1 MKFKQVLNRW
11 KQMSKRNKIITV
23 VSIFLLLC
31 LTGGALAYRLWFLK
45 PRESVTIDANGD
57 VVVTQEEAKFS
68 LDHRINILLV
78 GVDERKN
85 SQEQTYRTDS
95 LILASVDPQT
105 QQIAMVSIPRDTRI
119 EIPKRG
125 LDKINAAAA
134 YGGLNMTVAVVQQL
148 TGVKVDGYVKTNF
161 DGFKDIIDT
170 LGGVTV
176 NVEKN
181 MYYETGDKVD
191 GVINL
196 KKGEQLLDGS
206 KALQYA
212 RFRHDTYADIT
223 RTARQQIILKAV
235 AKKLM
240 QPGTIT
246 KIPTLVSQFSA
257 VVDTNLP
264 PADLLTLAKVA
275 VNYDSSKVISQ
286 TLPGYF
292 LDDEG
297 ISYWGVDPVN
307 VKKVVAN
314 LFNSGTVIGNDPD
327 KLITASVEESKGS
340 NKPVE
345 QAPEISIGGIAGKAL
360 SSSSISIDVTVSR
373 GISRAEVW
381 RTTPEGTGQY
391 KVGNSWSG
399 TNAWHFVDSS
409 LESDTDY
416 VYLLKVYDATGNLIA
431 AKKSNTVTTLVE
443 NTNPV
448 PPTNPDTGA

>member
-1 MKFKQVLNRW
+1 MKFNQVLNRW

-57 VVVTQEEAKFS
+57 VVVTQEEAKFN
-68 LDHRINILLV
+68 LDHRVNILLV

-85 SQEQTYRTDS
+85 SQDQTYRTDS
-95 LILASVDPQT
+95 LILASVDPQS

-148 TGVKVDGYVKTNF
+148 TGVKIDGYVKTNF

-170 LGGVTV
+170 LGGVTI

-181 MYYETGDKVD
+181 MYFETGDKVD

-212 RFRHDTYADIT
+212 RFRHDTYGDIT
-223 RTARQQIILKAV
+223 RTARQQIVLKAV

-292 LDDEG
+292 FDDEG
-297 ISYWGVDPVN
+297 ISYWGVDPAN
-307 VKKVVAN
+307 VKKVVAD
-314 LFNSGTVIGNDPD
+314 LFNNGTALGNDPNT
-327 KLITASVEESKGS
+327 LITASVEASS

-345 QAPEISIGGIAGKAL
+345 QVPEISIGGIAGRAL
-360 SSSSISIDVTVSR
+360 SPTSIAIDVTASR

-409 LESDTDY
+409 LESQTDY
-416 VYLLKVYDATGNLIA
+416 VYLLKVYDAKGNLIA
-431 AKKSNTVTTLVE
+431 AKKSNTVTTHVE
-443 NTNPV
+443 K
-448 PPTNPDTGA
+448 PTNPDTGA

>member
-57 VVVTQEEAKFS
+57 VVVTQEEAKFN
-68 LDHRINILLV
+68 LDHRVNILLV

-85 SQEQTYRTDS
+85 SQDQTYRTDS
-95 LILASVDPQT
+95 LILASVDPQS

-148 TGVKVDGYVKTNF
+148 TGVKIDGYVKTNF

-170 LGGVTV
+170 LGGVTI

-181 MYYETGDKVD
+181 MYFETGDKVD

-212 RFRHDTYADIT
+212 RFRHDTYGDIT
-223 RTARQQIILKAV
+223 RTARQQIVLKAV

-292 LDDEG
+292 FDDEG
-297 ISYWGVDPVN
+297 ISYWGVDPAN
-307 VKKVVAN
+307 VKKVVAD
-314 LFNSGTVIGNDPD
+314 LFNNGTALGNDPNT
-327 KLITASVEESKGS
+327 LITASVEASS

-345 QAPEISIGGIAGKAL
+345 QVPEISIGGIAGRAL
-360 SSSSISIDVTVSR
+360 SPTSIAIDVTASR

-409 LESDTDY
+409 LESQTDY
-416 VYLLKVYDATGNLIA
+416 VYLLKVYDAKGNLIA
-431 AKKSNTVTTLVE
+431 AKKSNTVTTHVE
-443 NTNPV
+443 K
-448 PPTNPDTGA
+448 PTNPDTGA

>member
-45 PRESVTIDANGD
+45 PRESITIDANGD
-57 VVVTQEEAKFS
+57 VVVTQEEAKFN
-68 LDHRINILLV
+68 LDHRVNILLV

-85 SQEQTYRTDS
+85 SQDQTYRTDS
-95 LILASVDPQT
+95 LILASVDPQS

-148 TGVKVDGYVKTNF
+148 TGVKIDGYVKTNF

-170 LGGVTV
+170 LGGVTI

-181 MYYETGDKVD
+181 MYFETGDKVD

-212 RFRHDTYADIT
+212 RFRHDTYGDIT
-223 RTARQQIILKAV
+223 RTARQQIVLKAV

-292 LDDEG
+292 FDDEG
-297 ISYWGVDPVN
+297 ISYWGVDPAN
-307 VKKVVAN
+307 VKKVVAD
-314 LFNSGTVIGNDPD
+314 LFNNGTALGNDPNT
-327 KLITASVEESKGS
+327 LITASVEASS

-360 SSSSISIDVTVSR
+360 SPTSIAIDVTASR

-409 LESDTDY
+409 LESQTDY
-416 VYLLKVYDATGNLIA
+416 VYLLKVYDAKGNLIA
-431 AKKSNTVTTLVE
+431 AKKSNTVTTHVE
-443 NTNPV
+443 K
-448 PPTNPDTGA
+448 PTNPDTGA

>member
-45 PRESVTIDANGD
+45 PRELITIDANGD
-57 VVVTQEEAKFS
+57 VVVTQEEAKFN
-68 LDHRINILLV
+68 LDHRVNILLV

-85 SQEQTYRTDS
+85 SQDQTYRTDS
-95 LILASVDPQT
+95 LILASVDPQS

-148 TGVKVDGYVKTNF
+148 TGVKIDGYVKTNF

-170 LGGVTV
+170 LGGVTI

-181 MYYETGDKVD
+181 MYFETGDKVD

-212 RFRHDTYADIT
+212 RFRHDTYGDIT
-223 RTARQQIILKAV
+223 RTARQQIVLKAV

-292 LDDEG
+292 FDDEG
-297 ISYWGVDPVN
+297 ISYWGVDPAN
-307 VKKVVAN
+307 VKKVVAD
-314 LFNSGTVIGNDPD
+314 LFNNGTALGNDPNT
-327 KLITASVEESKGS
+327 LITASVEASS

-345 QAPEISIGGIAGKAL
+345 QVPEISIGGIAGRAL
-360 SSSSISIDVTVSR
+360 SPTSIAIDVTASR

-409 LESDTDY
+409 LESQTDY
-416 VYLLKVYDATGNLIA
+416 VYLLKVYDAKGNLIA
-431 AKKSNTVTTLVE
+431 AKKSNTVTTHVE
-443 NTNPV
+443 K
-448 PPTNPDTGA
+448 PTNPDTGA

>member
-45 PRESVTIDANGD
+45 PRESITIDANGD
-57 VVVTQEEAKFS
+57 VVVTQEEAKFN
-68 LDHRINILLV
+68 LDHRVNILLV

-85 SQEQTYRTDS
+85 SQDQTYRTDS
-95 LILASVDPQT
+95 LILASVDPQS

-148 TGVKVDGYVKTNF
+148 TGVKIDGYVKTNF

-170 LGGVTV
+170 LGGVTI

-181 MYYETGDKVD
+181 MYFETGDKVD

-212 RFRHDTYADIT
+212 RFRHDTYGDIT
-223 RTARQQIILKAV
+223 RTARQQIVLKAV

-297 ISYWGVDPVN
+297 ISYWGVDPAN
-307 VKKVVAN
+307 VKKVVAD
-314 LFNSGTVIGNDPD
+314 LFNNGTALGNDPNT
-327 KLITASVEESKGS
+327 LITASVEASS

-360 SSSSISIDVTVSR
+360 SPTSIAIDVTASR

-409 LESDTDY
+409 LESQTDY
-416 VYLLKVYDATGNLIA
+416 VYLLKVYDAKGNLIA
-431 AKKSNTVTTLVE
+431 AKKSNTVTTHVE
-443 NTNPV
+443 K
-448 PPTNPDTGA
+448 PTNPDTGA

>member
-23 VSIFLLLC
+23 VSIFLLLF

-45 PRESVTIDANGD
+45 PRELITIDANGD
-57 VVVTQEEAKFS
+57 VVVTQEEAKFN
-68 LDHRINILLV
+68 LDHRVNILLV

-85 SQEQTYRTDS
+85 SQDQTYRTDS
-95 LILASVDPQT
+95 LILASVDPQS

-148 TGVKVDGYVKTNF
+148 TGVKIDGYVKTNF

-170 LGGVTV
+170 LGGVTI

-181 MYYETGDKVD
+181 MYFETGDKVD

-212 RFRHDTYADIT
+212 RFRHDTYGDIT
-223 RTARQQIILKAV
+223 RTARQQIVLKAV

-297 ISYWGVDPVN
+297 ISYWGVDPAN
-307 VKKVVAN
+307 VKKVVAD
-314 LFNSGTVIGNDPD
+314 LFNNGTALGNDPNT
-327 KLITASVEESKGS
+327 LITASVEASS

-360 SSSSISIDVTVSR
+360 SPTSIAIDVTASR

-409 LESDTDY
+409 LESQTDY
-416 VYLLKVYDATGNLIA
+416 VYLLKVYDAKGNLIA
-431 AKKSNTVTTLVE
+431 AKKSNTVTTHIE
-443 NTNPV
+443 K
-448 PPTNPDTGA
+448 PTNPDTGA

>member
-45 PRESVTIDANGD
+45 PRELITIDANGD
-57 VVVTQEEAKFS
+57 VVVTQEEAKFN
-68 LDHRINILLV
+68 LDHRVNILLV

-85 SQEQTYRTDS
+85 SQDQTYRTDS
-95 LILASVDPQT
+95 LILASVDPQS

-148 TGVKVDGYVKTNF
+148 TGVKIDGYVKTNF

-170 LGGVTV
+170 LGGVTI

-181 MYYETGDKVD
+181 MYFETGDKVD

-212 RFRHDTYADIT
+212 RFRHDTYGDIT
-223 RTARQQIILKAV
+223 RTARQQIVLKAV

-297 ISYWGVDPVN
+297 ISYWGVDPAN
-307 VKKVVAN
+307 VKKVVAD
-314 LFNSGTVIGNDPD
+314 LFNNGTALGNDPNT
-327 KLITASVEESKGS
+327 LITASVEASS

-360 SSSSISIDVTVSR
+360 SPTSIAIDVTASR

-409 LESDTDY
+409 LESQTDY
-416 VYLLKVYDATGNLIA
+416 VYLLKVYDAKGNLIA
-431 AKKSNTVTTLVE
+431 AKKSNTVTTHIE
-443 NTNPV
+443 K
-448 PPTNPDTGA
+448 PTNPDTGA

>member
-45 PRESVTIDANGD
+45 PRESITIDANGD
-57 VVVTQEEAKFS
+57 VVVTQEEAKFN
-68 LDHRINILLV
+68 LDHRVNILLV

-85 SQEQTYRTDS
+85 SQDQTYRTDS
-95 LILASVDPQT
+95 LILASVDPQS

-148 TGVKVDGYVKTNF
+148 TGVKIDGYVKTNF

-170 LGGVTV
+170 LGGVTI

-181 MYYETGDKVD
+181 MYFETGDKVD

-212 RFRHDTYADIT
+212 RFRHDTYGDIT
-223 RTARQQIILKAV
+223 RTARQQIVLKAV

-292 LDDEG
+292 FDDEG
-297 ISYWGVDPVN
+297 ISYWGVDPAN
-307 VKKVVAN
+307 VKKVVAD
-314 LFNSGTVIGNDPD
+314 LFNNGTTLGNDPNT
-327 KLITASVEESKGS
+327 LITASVEASS

-345 QAPEISIGGIAGKAL
+345 QVPEISIGGIAGRAL
-360 SSSSISIDVTVSR
+360 SPTSIAIDVTASR

-409 LESDTDY
+409 LESQTDY
-416 VYLLKVYDATGNLIA
+416 VYLLKVYDAKGNLIA
-431 AKKSNTVTTLVE
+431 AKKSNTVTTHIE
-443 NTNPV
+443 K
-448 PPTNPDTGA
+448 PTNPDTGA

>member
-45 PRESVTIDANGD
+45 PRESITIDANGD
-57 VVVTQEEAKFS
+57 VVVTQEEAKFN
-68 LDHRINILLV
+68 LDHRVNILLV

-85 SQEQTYRTDS
+85 SQDQTYRTDS
-95 LILASVDPQT
+95 LILASVDPQS

-148 TGVKVDGYVKTNF
+148 TGVKIDGYVKTNF

-170 LGGVTV
+170 LGGVTI

-181 MYYETGDKVD
+181 MYFETGDKVD

-212 RFRHDTYADIT
+212 RFRHDTYGDIT
-223 RTARQQIILKAV
+223 RTARQQIVLKAV

-297 ISYWGVDPVN
+297 ISYWGVDPAN
-307 VKKVVAN
+307 VKKVVAD
-314 LFNSGTVIGNDPD
+314 LFNNGTALGNDPNT
-327 KLITASVEESKGS
+327 LITASVEASS

-360 SSSSISIDVTVSR
+360 SPTSIAIDVTASR

-409 LESDTDY
+409 LESQTDY
-416 VYLLKVYDATGNLIA
+416 VYLLKVYDAKGNLIA
-431 AKKSNTVTTLVE
+431 AKKSNTVTTHIE
-443 NTNPV
+443 K
-448 PPTNPDTGA
+448 PTNPDTGA

>member
-45 PRESVTIDANGD
+45 PRESITIDANGD
-57 VVVTQEEAKFS
+57 VVVTQEEAKFN
-68 LDHRINILLV
+68 LDHRVNILLV

-85 SQEQTYRTDS
+85 SQDQTYRTDS
-95 LILASVDPQT
+95 LILASVDPQS

-148 TGVKVDGYVKTNF
+148 TGVKIDGYVKTNF

-170 LGGVTV
+170 LGGVTI

-181 MYYETGDKVD
+181 MYFETGDKVD

-212 RFRHDTYADIT
+212 RFRHDTYGDIT
-223 RTARQQIILKAV
+223 RTARQQIVLKAV

-292 LDDEG
+292 FDDEG
-297 ISYWGVDPVN
+297 ISYWGVDPAN
-307 VKKVVAN
+307 VKKVVAD
-314 LFNSGTVIGNDPD
+314 LFNNGTALGNDPNT
-327 KLITASVEESKGS
+327 LITASVEASS

-345 QAPEISIGGIAGKAL
+345 QVPEISIGGIAGRAL
-360 SSSSISIDVTVSR
+360 SPTSIAIDVTASR

-409 LESDTDY
+409 LESQTDY
-416 VYLLKVYDATGNLIA
+416 VYLLKVYDAKGNLIA
-431 AKKSNTVTTLVE
+431 AKKSNTVTTHVE
-443 NTNPV
+443 K
-448 PPTNPDTGA
+448 PTNPDTGA

>member
-45 PRESVTIDANGD
+45 PRESITIDANGD
-57 VVVTQEEAKFS
+57 VVVTQEEAKFN
-68 LDHRINILLV
+68 LDHRVNILLV

-85 SQEQTYRTDS
+85 SQDQTYRTDS
-95 LILASVDPQT
+95 LILASVDPQS

-148 TGVKVDGYVKTNF
+148 TGVKIDGYVKTNF

-170 LGGVTV
+170 LGGVTI

-181 MYYETGDKVD
+181 MYFETGDKVD

-212 RFRHDTYADIT
+212 RFRHDTYGDIT
-223 RTARQQIILKAV
+223 RTARQQIVLKAV

-292 LDDEG
+292 FDDEG
-297 ISYWGVDPVN
+297 ISYWGVDPAN
-307 VKKVVAN
+307 VKKVVAD
-314 LFNSGTVIGNDPD
+314 LFNNGTALGNDPNT
-327 KLITASVEESKGS
+327 LITASVEASS

-360 SSSSISIDVTVSR
+360 SPTSIAIDVTASR

-409 LESDTDY
+409 LESQTDY
-416 VYLLKVYDATGNLIA
+416 VYLLKVYDAKGNLIA
-431 AKKSNTVTTLVE
+431 AKKSNTVTTHIE
-443 NTNPV
+443 K
-448 PPTNPDTGA
+448 PTNPDTGA